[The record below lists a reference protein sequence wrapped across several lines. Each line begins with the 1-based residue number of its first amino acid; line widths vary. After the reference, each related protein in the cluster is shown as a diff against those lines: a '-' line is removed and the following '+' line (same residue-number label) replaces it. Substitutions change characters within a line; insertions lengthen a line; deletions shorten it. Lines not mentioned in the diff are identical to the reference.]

1 MDANV
6 IFPWDRK
13 VFEGDEFVV
22 NPRYADIIDE

>member
-13 VFEGDEFVV
+13 VFDGTEFVV
-22 NPRYADIIDE
+22 NPRYVGVIDD